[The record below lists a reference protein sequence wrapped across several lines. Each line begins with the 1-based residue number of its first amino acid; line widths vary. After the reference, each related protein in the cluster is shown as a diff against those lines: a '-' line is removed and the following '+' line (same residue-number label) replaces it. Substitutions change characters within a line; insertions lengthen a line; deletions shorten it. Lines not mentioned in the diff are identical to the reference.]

1 MKILC
6 ISDKIDPLVYSPL
19 IKERFSD
26 IDLILSAG
34 DLPLYYLDYI
44 ISNLNKPLFFVFGN
58 HHIDDLKHYRKLNDT
73 PISVVHQ
80 DIEYMG
86 CGAVH
91 LGTKVKIEGN
101 TIVAGLGGSMR
112 YNRGHNQFTETEMYL
127 EIFKIMPSLLWN
139 RLIRGKCVDILLTHA
154 PPKGIHDK
162 KDKCH
167 LGFKAFLWF
176 MKVFKPKYLVHGHIH
191 LYDMNEERCTQ
202 SNNTKVI
209 NAYNHFV
216 LETSENLKEERT
228 GDFNG

>member
-6 ISDKIDPLVYSPL
+6 VSDKIDPLVYSPR

-26 IDLILSAG
+26 VDLILSAG

-58 HHIDDLKHYRKLNDT
+58 HHIDDLKHYKKLYDT
-73 PISVVHQ
+73 PLDIVHK
-80 DIEYMG
+80 DMEYMG

-127 EIFKIMPSLLWN
+127 EILKIMPSLLWN
-139 RLIRGKCVDILLTHA
+139 KLIHGKCVDILLTHA

-162 KDKCH
+162 KDRCH

-176 MKVFKPKYLVHGHIH
+176 MKVFKPKYLIHGHIH

-202 SNNTKVI
+202 RDNTKVI

-216 LETSENLKEERT
+216 FDTSDNSKEVKT